1 MTFRVG
7 DPVVCID
14 DQFDA
19 YTKQAATALPKR
31 GEVYVVRGFAEGM
44 SADGVWKTGLLLRE
58 LRNPNASSGSEHCF
72 NPERF
77 RPVVSPKQ
85 EASFTTGADPDSE
98 QYDNRRRVAEPAWGA
113 SA

>member
-7 DPVVCID
+7 MPVVCID

-31 GEVYVVRGFAEGM
+31 GEVYEVRGFAEGM

-58 LRNPNASSGSEHCF
+58 LRNPNASTGSEHCF
-72 NPERF
+72 DQRRF
-77 RPVVSPKQ
+77 RPAVQPGI
-85 EASFTTGADPDSE
+85 SFDTSIPADPDSE
-98 QYDNRRRVAEPAWGA
+98 QYDNRRRIPVPEWGC